1 MNNIQKLSL
10 RCAKKSVRA
19 CLLLSAVLLACACS
33 DTWDEHYDTAAVRDF
48 DGTTLDY
55 LASDGSLSQFYN
67 IVVATGF
74 DDQLSSSQVLT
85 VFAPENDTF
94 NYDSLVSLISEG
106 KDESVL
112 ERFVK
117 NHVTLYNINIGS
129 DEQEV
134 TLLNEKLV
142 EVGTLSTLTVDDVS
156 VTTANISCSN
166 GIIQVLD
173 GYLDYKANIFER
185 LEILNE
191 AYLAEI
197 GGDEDSTVTLYNFLL
212 KYDEEELDEDQSVAI
227 GLNEDGNTEYI
238 DSVTIHNNDVLEAL
252 NAYLYREDSTYMVIY
267 PTEEAY
273 AERVELN
280 AKYFNFGYAYSS
292 DEAYRDSM
300 QTYYANYFA
309 MTDLIFNMN
318 DNQHDTDSLFST
330 SYNRSNWEYNV
341 FYNPYEAGGIL
352 DPSTIEEEI
361 ECSNGTIYL
370 VNEYPYTIYDA
381 FYQEIKC
388 EGESMR
394 YIETS
399 TDYSWYNSYTG
410 YTTYSNSADS
420 ISDGRYL
427 YIYST
432 SSSRQTSIGFQIP
445 NTLSGSYD
453 IYIRTLPQSVR
464 VTDSATIA
472 SSLPAQY
479 RFSLY
484 ERSSSAG
491 TWPSSATTTF
501 RNPEDDSRNYV
512 IDAFNIDTLYIGT
525 YEFTNSYYGA
535 SDAGVLLQM
544 ESYVTT
550 SARNTYTK
558 ELYLD
563 CIILKPSEATSD
575 DEEEEDAESE
585 TE

>member
-1 MNNIQKLSL
+1 MNNILNKTM
-10 RCAKKSVRA
+10 RA
-19 CLLLSAVLLACACS
+19 LCGVAAVLLACGCS
-33 DTWDEHYDTAAVRDF
+33 DEWNDHYDTSAVYDY
-48 DGTTLDY
+48 DGTTLEY
-55 LASDGSLSQFYN
+55 LASQSDLSQFYN
-67 IVVATGF
+67 IVVAAGF
-74 DDQLSSSQVLT
+74 GDQLSSSQVLT
-85 VFAPENDTF
+85 VFAPQNNTF
-94 NYDSLVSLISEG
+94 NYDSITSLISSG
-106 KDESVL
+106 KEDNVL

-117 NHVTLYNINIGS
+117 NHITLYNINIGAE
-129 DEQEV
+129 EQSV

-142 EVGTLSTLTVDDVS
+142 DIGTLSSPVIDDVE
-156 VTTANISCSN
+156 VVNANISCDN
-166 GIIQVLD
+166 GIIQEL
-173 GYLDYKANIFER
+173 GGMLDYRANLFER
-185 LEILNE
+185 LEILNDD
-191 AYLAEI
+191 YLESV
-197 GGDEDSTVTLYNFLL
+197 GGSDTTVTLFNFLL
-212 KYDEEELDEDQSVAI
+212 AYDEEELDEDQSVAI

-238 DSVTIHNNDVLEAL
+238 DSVTIHNNDVLEGL

-273 AERVELN
+273 QERVALN
-280 AKYFNFGYAYSS
+280 ASYFNFNYNFSS

-300 QTYYANYFA
+300 QNYYANYYA
-309 MTDLIFNMN
+309 LTDLLFNMN

-330 SYNRSNWEYNV
+330 SYDRNNWEYNV
-341 FYNPYEAGGIL
+341 FYDPYESGGIL
-352 DPSTIEEEI
+352 DPEKIEEEI
-361 ECSNGTIYL
+361 ECSNGTLYL

-381 FYQEIKC
+381 FFQKIEC

-399 TDYSWYNSYTG
+399 TDQNWYSASTG

-432 SSSRQTSIGFQIP
+432 SSSRQTSLGFQIP

-472 SSLPAQY
+472 SSLPALY

-484 ERSSSAG
+484 ERKESDG
-491 TWPSSATTTF
+491 TWPTSATTTF
-501 RNPEDDSRNYV
+501 RNPEDDTRNYV

-525 YEFTNSYYGA
+525 VEFTNSYYGA
-535 SDAGVLLQM
+535 DAGVLLQM

-550 SARNTYTK
+550 ANRNTYTK

-563 CIILKPSEATSD
+563 CIILEPTKESATD
-575 DEEEEDAESE
+575 DEDTEDADD
-585 TE
+585 TEEASSDE